1 MSLRHEAR
9 STSDAV
15 RVQYGLTGKLPCGGA
30 VSCVVAV
37 GPCDRVQGIAVEL
50 RPVGDHPGST
60 VPKNCSVELSV
71 RYRPEADTRTSLE
84 DQIRIPDAQDSEHVE
99 EVKGLDHDG

>member
-1 MSLRHEAR
+1 MRHEAR

-15 RVQYGLTGKLPCGGA
+15 RVQFGLTGNFLCVEA

-37 GPCDRVQGIAVEL
+37 DPCDRVQGSAAEL
-50 RPVGDHPGST
+50 RPVEDHLELT
-60 VPKNCSVELSV
+60 DPKNCSVELSV
-71 RYRPEADTRTSLE
+71 RYRPEAGTPTSLE
-84 DQIRIPDAQDSEHVE
+84 DQIRIPAALDSEHVE